1 MKLFK
6 WKGLSV
12 NGDYVSGEETA
23 NNRKTLEI
31 DLALRDIVLLKAKP
45 VRSKRI
51 LKSGDVDFLLMQL
64 ATLLGANLPLAEVFN
79 LLHRQAP
86 RELQGIL
93 TQVWNRIESGESLAQ
108 SLEPY
113 LEPNNQFIAHI
124 IQVGE
129 NSGQIVPLLDA
140 LSDYRERQQQI
151 TAKTKKALIY
161 PVTVL
166 CTALGVGVL
175 LLTSVVPQFAAMYQG
190 TENLPAYTRITIQA
204 SNFVIRH
211 GMLMFSSVALATGV
225 LIMLYKHIRYVRYTV
240 SWLMLEL
247 PVIGKLNKARL
258 QYLFA
263 MLVKVSYRAGT
274 PIDQTLTW
282 LPQTTSNLVFIEKI
296 IRLKGYLMQGNSL
309 YESIKRVAVFGS
321 FFEQMISVGENSGK
335 FENALQQITKYY
347 NARIEDY
354 AGKLIRMIEPAL
366 IIVTAGIIGWIV
378 ASMYLPIFNLGT
390 VL

>member
-86 RELQGIL
+86 RKLQGIL

-175 LLTSVVPQFAAMYQG
+175 LLTSVVPQFAAMYQS